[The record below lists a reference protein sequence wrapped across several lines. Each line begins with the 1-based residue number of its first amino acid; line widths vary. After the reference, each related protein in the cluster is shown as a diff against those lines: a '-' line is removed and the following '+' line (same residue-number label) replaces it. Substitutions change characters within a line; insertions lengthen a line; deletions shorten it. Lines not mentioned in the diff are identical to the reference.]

1 MRSVWPLAAA
11 AVLALIGPS
20 ARAQNEVKP
29 KADVKVEEKAFK
41 SIDGVKLQGQ
51 FYKTNSTK
59 GKDAPTV
66 LVLHGYGQKTDDAAW
81 DDTAKTLAEF
91 YNVFRFDF
99 RGHGKSTDIEPSDF
113 WDPKYPTN
121 RQFVTIQ
128 PPLKPETKN
137 TIKFT
142 DFKVNYY
149 PMLVQD
155 LAAARN
161 ELDRMNDANLVN
173 TSNLYIVAAGD
184 MAPLTLFFIASEW
197 LREKKK
203 PNALQLPPVP
213 FVSPGRPRVAN
224 SDAAGEDYAGCVF
237 LGPGRPLNTPAA
249 LSYADLKSMV
259 ISNYALKLRNETAM
273 AFIYGA
279 KDPKGA
285 AATSSFLNEVLMANA
300 KTGPG
305 GTPLL
310 KPDLLFSVKIDS
322 TALTGVKLLGNNLGT
337 ETQLLKFIK
346 DISDKERKAK
356 TWLVREWEKPVYVDV
371 RGFGAI
377 K

>member
-1 MRSVWPLAAA
+1 MRPVWPIAA
-11 AVLALIGPS
+11 AVVLALFGPAAS
-20 ARAQNEVKP
+20 AQEVK
-29 KADVKVEEKAFK
+29 AEEKAFK
-41 SIDGVKLQGQ
+41 SIDGVKLQGL
-51 FYKTNSTK
+51 FYKTLNAK

-81 DDTAKTLAEF
+81 DDTAKTLAAN

-113 WDPKYPTN
+113 WDPKYPAN
-121 RQFVTIQ
+121 RALVTIQ

-137 TIKFT
+137 TIKYT
-142 DFKVNYY
+142 DFKPNYY

-161 ELDRMNDANLVN
+161 ELDRMNDANIIN
-173 TSNLYIVAAGD
+173 TSMLYILAAGD
-184 MAPLTLFFIASEW
+184 MAPLTLFFIATEW

-203 PNALQLPPVP
+203 PNALLLPATP
-213 FVSPGRPRVAN
+213 FISPHRPRTAN

-237 LGPGRPLNTPAA
+237 LGPSRPERTPTA
-249 LSYADLKSMV
+249 LSYPDLKGMI
-259 ISNYALKLRNETAM
+259 ISSYALKLRNETPM
-273 AFIYGA
+273 AFVYGD
-279 KDPKGA
+279 KDSKGA
-285 AATSSFLNEVLMANA
+285 SATNSFLNEVLLANA

-310 KPDLLFSVKIDS
+310 KPDLLFSVKIKD

-337 ETQLLKFIK
+337 EKQIQKFVE
-346 DISDKERKAK
+346 DISTKERKAK
-356 TWLVREWEKPVYVDV
+356 TWLAREWEKPVYVDV
-371 RGFGAI
+371 YGFGAF